1 MATYRDLD
9 VLDAAD
15 LLADDVNRL
24 LDTSGLRLI
33 HRAQLRDCA
42 GSIGANI
49 AEGMTR
55 RSLEGRNSC
64 LDVSRGEANEAIRH
78 LRANYSSDR
87 IAATTFFAL
96 RNRLVTIDKMLVRLQ
111 RSRFSEPAVAVAR
124 RDHRPGRTTHRRG

>member
-24 LDTSGLRLI
+24 LDANSRQLI
-33 HRAQLRDCA
+33 HRSQLRACA

-55 RSLEGRNSC
+55 RTLDGRNSC

-78 LRANYSSDR
+78 LRANVASDR
-87 IAATTFFAL
+87 ITAATFFAL
-96 RNRLVTIDKMLVRLQ
+96 RSRLVTIDKMLVRLQ
-111 RSRFSEPAVAVAR
+111 RSRFAAPPAVVSDAPRHASGE
-124 RDHRPGRTTHRRG
+124 RP

>member
-15 LLADDVNRL
+15 RVADDVNTL
-24 LDTSGLRLI
+24 LDASPGHLI
-33 HRAQLRDCA
+33 HRGQLRDCV

-55 RSLEGRNSC
+55 RTLEGRNSC
-64 LDVSRGEANEAIRH
+64 LDTSRGEANEAIRH
-78 LRANYSSDR
+78 LRANYACGR
-87 IAATTFFAL
+87 IPAATFFRL

-111 RSRFSEPAVAVAR
+111 RSRFAMPAATACDDLR
-124 RDHRPGRTTHRRG
+124 RFRSSRQRR

>member
-15 LLADDVNRL
+15 LLADDINRL
-24 LDTSGLRLI
+24 LDANTRHLI

-55 RSLEGRNSC
+55 RTLEGRNSC
-64 LDVSRGEANEAIRH
+64 LDVARGEANETIRH
-78 LRANYSSDR
+78 LRANYASGHID
-87 IAATTFFAL
+87 ATTFFAL

-111 RSRFSEPAVAVAR
+111 RSRFAEPATAVVSDNPSRHQR
-124 RDHRPGRTTHRRG
+124 R

>member
-15 LLADDVNRL
+15 LIADDVNRL
-24 LDTSGLRLI
+24 LDGGRGRII
-33 HRAQLRDCA
+33 HRGQLRDCV

-55 RSLEGRNSC
+55 RTLEGRNSC
-64 LDVSRGEANEAIRH
+64 LNTSRGEANEAIRH
-78 LRANYSSDR
+78 LRANYSSGR
-87 IAATTFFAL
+87 ITAATFFSL

-111 RSRFSEPAVAVAR
+111 RSRFTEPAAPIDR
-124 RDHRPGRTTHRRG
+124 QLTRTSPPQ

>member
-1 MATYRDLD
+1 MATYRDLA

-15 LLADDVNRL
+15 LIADDVNRL
-24 LDTSGLRLI
+24 LDASSGGLI

-55 RSLEGRNSC
+55 RTLEGRNSC
-64 LDVSRGEANEAIRH
+64 LDVSRGEANETIRH
-78 LRANYSSDR
+78 LRANYASGR
-87 IAATTFFAL
+87 ITPATFFGL

-111 RSRFSEPAVAVAR
+111 RSRFAEPAAAVAVNNPR
-124 RDHRPGRTTHRRG
+124 RRATRQRR